1 MSDFLLDLSG
11 NKRARGVIE
20 KLGLPVPM
28 PENLKRGRGELLER
42 PLHDA
47 KVLVAGPVSGELH
60 GVIAGT
66 VARCGAEVGAIE
78 SAAEVAAYSEAGEAY
93 ARPVHTLPLE
103 PTEKGRYHA
112 LVFDA
117 STLDTTEELRAL
129 YDVVHHW
136 IRNLGKSARLI
147 VLGRPVEEAKTVEQA
162 GARGALEGFVR
173 SCAKEIGRKGS
184 TANLIRVA
192 KGAEDRVEPLLRF
205 LLSPESAY
213 VSGQPFDVTATV
225 KAPVAEIPRS
235 RVLDGKAILL
245 TGAARGIGKATAKR
259 LAAEGARLLLLDR
272 PADGELLAEVANGI
286 EGAEIVLAD
295 VTDPEAPTI
304 IAEAAREHFGGLD
317 GVVHNAGVTRDKT
330 IGKMRPELWDMTL
343 DINLAAINRINDAL
357 LDGVLRDESRIVL
370 LSSIAGIGGNVGQTN
385 YAASKSG
392 VIGATRFL
400 AQQLGKRGIAVNAI
414 APGFIETRLTAAIP
428 VATREVAR
436 RLSNLSQ
443 GGLPVDIGEMAVFL
457 LSPGAY
463 GLTGDVHRVCGGN
476 LMGA

>member
-1 MSDFLLDLSG
+1 MSDFLLDLSS
-11 NKRARGVIE
+11 NKRARATIQR
-20 KLGLPVPM
+20 LGLPIPM
-28 PENLKRGRGELLER
+28 PESLRRGRGALVER

-66 VARCGAEVGAIE
+66 VARAGAEFGAIE
-78 SAAEVAAYSEAGEAY
+78 SAQEVAAYAEAGEAY
-93 ARPVHTLPLE
+93 GRPVKALPLE
-103 PTEKGRYHA
+103 PTAKGRYRA

-117 STLDTTEELRAL
+117 STLDTAEELRAL
-129 YDVVHHW
+129 YDVVHFW
-136 IRNLGKSARLI
+136 IRSLDKSGRLVI
-147 VLGRPVEEAKTVEQA
+147 LGRPVSEATDVRQA

-173 SCAKEIGRKGS
+173 SCAKELGRKGS
-184 TANLIRVA
+184 NATLIRVA

-213 VSGQPFDVTATV
+213 ISGQPFDLTATV
-225 KAPVAEIPRS
+225 KAPSAPIPRT

-259 LAAEGARLLLLDR
+259 LAAEGAKLLLLDR
-272 PADGELLAEVANGI
+272 PADGELLAEVANGLD
-286 EGAEIVLAD
+286 GAEIVLAD
-295 VTDPEAPTI
+295 VTDPEAPTL
-304 IAEAAREHFGGLD
+304 IAEAARKHFGGLD

-330 IGKMRPELWDMTL
+330 IGKMKPALWDMTL
-343 DINLAAINRINDAL
+343 DINLAAINRINETL

-392 VIGATRFL
+392 VIGVTQAL
-400 AQQLGKRGIAVNAI
+400 APLLAKRGIAVNAI

-436 RLSNLSQ
+436 RLANLSQ
-443 GGLPVDIGEMAVFL
+443 GGLPVDIAEMAVFL
-457 LSPGAY
+457 LSPGAF
-463 GLTGDVHRVCGGN
+463 GLTGSVHRVCGGN

>member
-1 MSDFLLDLSG
+1 MSDFLLDLST
-11 NKRARGVIE
+11 NKRARTVIQR
-20 KLGLPVPM
+20 LGLPIPM
-28 PENLKRGRGELLER
+28 PEKLRRGRGELVER

-47 KVLVAGPVSGELH
+47 RVLVAGPLSGDLH

-78 SAAEVAAYSEAGEAY
+78 SAAEVAAYREAGEAY
-93 ARPVHTLPLE
+93 ARPVHLLPLE
-103 PTEKGRYHA
+103 PSNDTRYRG

-117 STLDTTEELRAL
+117 TSLDSAEELRAL
-129 YDVVHHW
+129 YDVVHAW
-136 IRNLGKSARLI
+136 IKKLEKSGRLI
-147 VLGRPVEEAKTVEQA
+147 VLGRPVAEATDVRQA

-173 SCAKEIGRKGS
+173 SAAKELGRNGS
-184 TANLIRVA
+184 SATLVRVA
-192 KGAEDRVEPLLRF
+192 TGAEDRVEPVLRF

-213 VSGQPFDVTATV
+213 VSGQPFDVTAEV
-225 KAPVAEIPRS
+225 AAPAAAIPRT
-235 RVLDGKAILL
+235 RVLDGRAILL
-245 TGAARGIGKATAKR
+245 TGAARGIGKATARR

-286 EGAEIVLAD
+286 DGAEIVLAD

-304 IAEAAREHFGGLD
+304 IAEAARAHFGGLD

-330 IGKMRPELWDMTL
+330 IAKMRPELWDMTL

-370 LSSIAGIGGNVGQTN
+370 LSSIAGIAGNMGQTN
-385 YAASKSG
+385 YSASKSG
-392 VIGATRFL
+392 VIGVVRHL
-400 AQQLGKRGIAVNAI
+400 APRVASRGIAVNAI

-436 RLSNLSQ
+436 RLCNLGQ
-443 GGLPVDIGEMAVFL
+443 GGLPVDIAEMAVFL

-463 GLTGDVHRVCGGN
+463 GLSGGIHRVCGGS
-476 LMGA
+476 LVGA